1 MTTSDAPA
9 LLDANILV
17 YADQAQDDH
26 HEAAKAIR
34 DLGQRGE
41 LSLCVTP
48 QVLNEYFAVITNP
61 RRVTRPLPP
70 AEAMAEVEKYVRSRY
85 IRKLYPGPGVHDRLR
100 ELFERRSV
108 TGADIFDLYL
118 IATMLENGV
127 RRIYTF
133 NTDDF
138 TPFSEIEVL
147 APPEPEPEAEQSVPP
162 SS

>member
-1 MTTSDAPA
+1 MTISDAPA
-9 LLDANILV
+9 LMDANILV
-17 YADQAQDDH
+17 YGDQAHDEH

-48 QVLNEYFAVITNP
+48 QVLNEYSAVVTNP
-61 RRVTRPLPP
+61 RRVTHPLPP
-70 AEAMAEVEKYVRSRY
+70 AEAMAQVEKYVRSRH

-108 TGADIFDLYL
+108 AGADIFDLYL
-118 IATMLENGV
+118 VATMLENGI

-138 TPFSEIEVL
+138 APFSQIEVL
-147 APPEPEPEAEQSVPP
+147 TPPEPEPTPSLSPVP
-162 SS
+162 

>member
-1 MTTSDAPA
+1 MTTYDASA

-17 YADQAQDDH
+17 YADQAHDEH
-26 HEAAKAIR
+26 HKAAKAIR

-48 QVLNEYFAVITNP
+48 QVLNEYFAVVTNP
-61 RRVTRPLPP
+61 RRVTHPLPP
-70 AEAMAEVEKYVRSRY
+70 AVAMAEVEKYVHSRH
-85 IRKLYPGPGVHDRLR
+85 IRMLYPGPGVHDRLR

-147 APPEPEPEAEQSVPP
+147 TPPEPEPTQSLSPAP
-162 SS
+162 

>member
-1 MTTSDAPA
+1 MTISSQPA

-17 YADQAQDDH
+17 YADQAHDEH

-34 DLGQRGE
+34 DLGQQGV
-41 LSLCVTP
+41 LPLCVTP

-61 RRVTRPLPP
+61 RRVTHPLRP
-70 AEAMAEVEKYVRSRY
+70 AEAMAEVEKYVRSRH
-85 IRKLYPGPGVHDRLR
+85 IRKLYPGPGVHDQLQD
-100 ELFERRSV
+100 LFRRRPIA
-108 TGADIFDLYL
+108 GADIFDLYL
-118 IATMLENGV
+118 VATMLENGV

-147 APPEPEPEAEQSVPP
+147 TPPAPEPEQST
-162 SS
+162 SSTS